1 MATTPVVTEA
11 RSRNNGWAPRLGW
24 KMGAEGR
31 ENGTIDYEEAG
42 ETVERGVGPRLGAF
56 TPQLG

>member
-1 MATTPVVTEA
+1 
-11 RSRNNGWAPRLGW
+11 
-24 KMGAEGR
+24 MGAEGR
-31 ENGTIDYEEAG
+31 ENGTIDYEEAD